1 MYDKESFLRE
11 YEKEITEIIEAT
23 KEDPENEE
31 IRAEI
36 AATLSDSLN
45 RKKMRARSVKD
56 TDLYRLAQVVKQAEG
71 EHECAELVR
80 RAFPRRWSIIF
91 EKYNLAWKFSC
102 RERRPARGK
111 EPSKKVAEGPM
122 SGIEEEVQG
131 LEKTMKEL
139 DEHVGEL
146 AREIRKHEEK

>member
-1 MYDKESFLRE
+1 
-11 YEKEITEIIEAT
+11 
-23 KEDPENEE
+23 
-31 IRAEI
+31 
-36 AATLSDSLN
+36 
-45 RKKMRARSVKD
+45 MRARSVKD
-56 TDLYRLAQVVKQAEG
+56 TDLYRLAQAVKQAGG
-71 EHECAELVR
+71 EQECAEVVR
-80 RAFPRRWSIIF
+80 RVFPRRWSIIF

-146 AREIRKHEEK
+146 AKEIRKHEEE